1 MKIKLL
7 VIVSLV
13 FLFSCQSNTQESK
26 ADNSEQKEKIENQKK
41 LNKQLFIST
50 RTVTG
55 TDENRKDKSV
65 ISTIESDYFEVT
77 LSKLSE
83 EPKFIATK
91 KLIKPSSM
99 ENFKYVYFNI
109 TDEEGENFKFDTSTD
124 FLNFMSERGYNLA
137 DQVKNKYGGDYTF
150 KKK

>member
-7 VIVSLV
+7 VIISLV
-13 FLFSCQSNTQESK
+13 YLLSCQSNTQESK
-26 ADNSEQKEKIENQKK
+26 AGNSEQKEKIENQKE

-55 TDENRKDKSV
+55 TEENRKDTSV
-65 ISTIESDYFEVT
+65 ITRIESDYFEVT

-91 KLIKPSSM
+91 KLIEPSSM

-109 TDEEGENFKFDTSTD
+109 TDEEGENFKFDTSVD
-124 FLNFMSERGYNLA
+124 FLNFMSERGYNLV